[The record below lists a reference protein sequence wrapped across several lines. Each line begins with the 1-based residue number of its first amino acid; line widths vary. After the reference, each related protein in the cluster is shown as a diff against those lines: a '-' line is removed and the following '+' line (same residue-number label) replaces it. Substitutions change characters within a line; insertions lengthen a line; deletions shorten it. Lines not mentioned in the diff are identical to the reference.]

1 MRRLPIFFAVDVS
14 ESMVGN
20 NLRQMSQGMETLVK
34 TLRTDPH
41 ALESV
46 FLSTIVF
53 AGKAL
58 VLTPLVELVSFYPPR
73 LPVGSGT
80 SLGAALTAV
89 MNQIDQAVV
98 RGTSEVKGDW
108 KPIVYLFT
116 DGKPTDDPSSAIT
129 RWKRD
134 YARRASLVAVGIG
147 PYASLSVL
155 ASLTENAFHLKNE
168 RQEDFLAFVKWL
180 SQSVSSQSQ
189 SVAAVEEGAGVSLA
203 KFDDS
208 VLQKIKDITQAVALD
223 EDFVILTGKCESTK
237 LPYVMRYRRLQ
248 ESIASTRDFRT
259 SAQSFELEGVFP
271 LENDYFELSDERVS
285 VQAISTDALVGAPGC
300 PHCGAGMGLAM
311 CSCGALHCLKSSEA
325 TCPWCNTKAIYG
337 ASEGGSFDVTR
348 SRG

>member
-1 MRRLPIFFAVDVS
+1 MRRLPIFFVLDVS
-14 ESMVGN
+14 ESMVGD
-20 NLRQMSQGMETLVK
+20 NLRQMSQGMETLIK

-46 FLSTIVF
+46 YLSIIVF
-53 AGKAL
+53 AGKAR

-89 MNQIDQAVV
+89 MNEIDRTVV
-98 RGTSEVKGDW
+98 RGNAEAKGDW

-116 DGKPTDDPSSAIT
+116 DGKPTDDAKPAIE

-134 YARRASLVAVGIG
+134 YPQKASLIAVGIG
-147 PYASLSVL
+147 PHASLSIL
-155 ASLTENAFHLKNE
+155 SSITENAFHLKN
-168 RQEDFLAFVKWL
+168 QEQSDFIAFVKWL

-189 SVAAVEEGAGVSLA
+189 SVAPVEKGAGISFA

-208 VLQKIKDITQAVALD
+208 VMQKIKDITQAITVD

-237 LPYVMRYRRLQ
+237 LPYIMRYHRIPHA
-248 ESIASTRDFRT
+248 ESSGSDASY
-259 SAQSFELEGVFP
+259 SKQSYELEGVFA
-271 LENDYFELSDERVS
+271 LENDYFELSDDR
-285 VQAISTDALVGAPGC
+285 ATAKTISTDALTGAPGC
-300 PHCGAGMGLAM
+300 PHCGARIGFAM
-311 CSCGALHCLKSSEA
+311 CSCGSLHCLKSDEA
-325 TCPWCNTKAIYG
+325 TCPWCNTKASYQAG
-337 ASEGGSFDVTR
+337 EGSGFDVNR